1 MKKATYTWNI
11 ALVTIYVKQW
21 TCTDTHYAQQ
31 CVCNKA
37 YFEATFDGFFYKRF
51 LEEGLVKNIELTSD
65 LAG

>member
-1 MKKATYTWNI
+1 MKKATNTWNI

-21 TCTDTHYAQQ
+21 TCTDTQYTQQ

-37 YFEATFDGFFYKRF
+37 YFKATFDGFFKQF
-51 LEEGLVKNIELTSD
+51 LEEGLVKNIQLTSD